1 MALTQRRPKTIDPH
15 DADNPCHGDC
25 DQRNVLSVEP
35 AGALIFMDMP
45 LTFPVTITASG
56 DPCRQA

>member
-25 DQRNVLSVEP
+25 DQRNVLSVQST
-35 AGALIFMDMP
+35 GALILMDLRM
-45 LTFPVTITASG
+45 TFPVTIVAPG
-56 DPCRQA
+56 DPCRLA